1 MLTKKFWYVFLIT
14 ILPTI
19 GSSFLVNNLPSLS
32 EEIKQNYSVLI
43 LAGLFVICF
52 VIAWL
57 NLSSEKLDNLEDSLT
72 KVLSKFVSPEVLQK
86 LGLEKSY
93 YYKDEIIDL
102 KRYLRDEDLL
112 NMVEKFMEQ
121 NPDQKRENI
130 LFQAIYKV
138 KQKYSQNKDKEL
150 VDLLLNYIYNGL
162 DSDSSLVLRLLVLIT
177 YPKLNFKIK
186 IDNKIFEKELEQE
199 PIEEVGV
206 FELQEIIK
214 NCYDNEISN
223 NTENRVMTALEKLEK
238 IGIIKI
244 NKIPD
249 YHRFSY
255 NEKGF
260 SKILESPEN
269 EIEIFWEKNVKL
281 TSQMETIYFT
291 VTESNERRLS
301 INYIVPVNYDKII
314 VISPDLFKFFD
325 FLFKREILPHSHL
338 TIKSFYKKFVLYHN
352 EMAENIN
359 HNSFLS
365 VDGRLSI
372 IAILFYKSK
381 TWLKLRED
389 VLIHE
394 LTMIQNM
401 SESYLKSELIVE
413 ILIEIE
419 QFFGIRLP
427 EKLRN
432 RYDLK

>member
-32 EEIKQNYSVLI
+32 EEIKQNYFVLI

-52 VIAWL
+52 AIVWL

-130 LFQAIYKV
+130 LFQAIDKV
-138 KQKYSQNKDKEL
+138 KQKHSQSKDKEL

-162 DSDSSLVLRLLVLIT
+162 DSDSRLVLRLLVLIT

-186 IDNKIFEKELEQE
+186 IDNKIFEKELEHK

-214 NCYDNEISN
+214 NCYDDHISSN
-223 NTENRVMTALEKLEK
+223 VEDRVIKALEKLSK
-238 IGIIKI
+238 IGVIKI
-244 NKIPD
+244 NEISD
-249 YHRFSY
+249 FRMLHY
-255 NEKGF
+255 NNKEL
-260 SKILESPEN
+260 SEILELKDPEN

-281 TSQMETIYFT
+281 TSQMKTINFT
-291 VTESNERRLS
+291 VKKLS
-301 INYIVPVNYDKII
+301 ISFFKPVNFDNQIA
-314 VISPDLFKFFD
+314 ISPNLFKFFD
-325 FLFKREILPHSHL
+325 LLFKKEIIQPSPFE
-338 TIKSFYKKFVLYHN
+338 IESFYKKFVLYYNEINKNKKIHN
-352 EMAENIN
+352 YSTHI
-359 HNSFLS
+359 
-365 VDGRLSI
+365 DDRLQI

-381 TWLKLRED
+381 TWLKLRKD
-389 VLIHE
+389 VLINE
-394 LTMIQNM
+394 LALLQTMPG
-401 SESYLKSELIVE
+401 SCLKSELIVE
-413 ILIEIE
+413 MLKEIE
-419 QFFGIRLP
+419 HFFGIQLP
-427 EKLRN
+427 E
-432 RYDLK
+432 DLIKSFDY